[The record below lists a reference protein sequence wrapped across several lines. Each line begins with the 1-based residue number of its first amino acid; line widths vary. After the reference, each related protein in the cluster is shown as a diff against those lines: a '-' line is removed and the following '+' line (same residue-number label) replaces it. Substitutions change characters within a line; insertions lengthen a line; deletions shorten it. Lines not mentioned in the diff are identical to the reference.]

1 MHALVKQFGESVRR
15 HRQRRGWSQE
25 QLAEAAELDR
35 TYVSGIERGTRNPTL
50 STMGRIADALEV
62 EVVAL
67 LCDTPEQSGEL
78 MR

>member
-15 HRQRRGWSQE
+15 HRLRRGWSQE

-50 STMGRIADALEV
+50 STMARIADALEV
-62 EVVAL
+62 DVVAL
-67 LCDTPEQSGEL
+67 LAAAQCGGNDAA
-78 MR
+78 

>member
-50 STMGRIADALEV
+50 STMGRIADALGVTVIELLQD
-62 EVVAL
+62 AL
-67 LCDTPEQSGEL
+67 AQGSAT
-78 MR
+78 

>member
-62 EVVAL
+62 EVVSL
-67 LCDTPEQSGEL
+67 LRDVQDASG
-78 MR
+78 